1 MTHVSTGFAA
11 LALVLLA
18 PAAASAQSADSKSVN
33 MRALGDR
40 NAAPATKSGG
50 SAGSMKPCPEDGAGF
65 YRLAGSDTCV
75 RLGGSVGV
83 DVGTP
88 NMRR

>member
-1 MTHVSTGFAA
+1 MLKFSTLTVILSFLPASSLPA
-11 LALVLLA
+11 L
-18 PAAASAQSADSKSVN
+18 AQSAESKSIHTRV
-33 MRALGDR
+33 LGDR

-50 SAGSMKPCPEDGAGF
+50 SAGSMKPCPEYGAGF

-83 DVGTP
+83 DVGTS